1 MEHCCQQRHYTFC
14 VKKCG
19 KDDCR
24 ICLPVRMDSTMF
36 QTLRFLPDPMLVS
49 DGHYSPFEDAFN
61 SSTSEKD
68 RPSLQSPKKK
78 KILSYSPVK
87 QHAVNVGLVLQCD
100 ECNKWRLL
108 FSKRSLP
115 FHDRH
120 ELERLLSDV
129 SYTCGARID
138 DLQLPEQLK
147 CVEIRAHQCSDPIER
162 LYYSAYPDDTL
173 CIHCGST
180 ENIVEREDTT
190 VYPFCTA
197 CTTKVRMC
205 KRTRR
210 SEQKK

>member
-1 MEHCCQQRHYTFC
+1 MEKTIVIFVYLSVWRARCFKHSAS
-14 VKKCG
+14 
-19 KDDCR
+19 
-24 ICLPVRMDSTMF
+24 CLILCWDQMVTTVRS
-36 QTLRFLPDPMLVS
+36 
-49 DGHYSPFEDAFN
+49 N
-61 SSTSEKD
+61 SSTTEKD
-68 RPSLQSPKKK
+68 RPSLQSQKKK
-78 KILSYSPVK
+78 KCLSYSPVK

-115 FHDRH
+115 FHDRQ

-138 DLQLPEQLK
+138 DLQLPERLM
-147 CVEIRAHQCSDPIER
+147 CVEIRAHQCSDSIET
-162 LYYSAYPDDTL
+162 LYYSAYPDDIL

-180 ENIVEREDTT
+180 ENIVEREDTA

-205 KRTRR
+205 KRTKR
-210 SEQKK
+210 SEQEK